1 MAETLNFP
9 SMFDTRYAMDR
20 QMQEDAHKAGVS
32 GGGGK
37 RYGMYYNSSLLGD
50 QDIAAKRS
58 VLGMFGLGGDPRM
71 QQQQALDD
79 IMARF
84 PNPETPEDFLE
95 IANALQGVGLHSYA
109 EVARDMANET
119 RTSMPT
125 PTKPAADIEKYNEAV
140 KGGYEGTFYQFLM
153 DLKKAGADTTT
164 MLPTPAKGFQ
174 YIQDDNGNWKAVII
188 PGGSA
193 DLEQIA
199 LGEKEIEKKL
209 YEQRSANVVLKNI
222 GYVRDAIK
230 NPDTL
235 LGFDVS
241 PVGFGAWL
249 TGVPGTQAK
258 GVQGMINT
266 IKGNVGF
273 DKLQAMRNASPTGG
287 ALGQVSELELNLL
300 MSTIG
305 SLDQAQSQQDI
316 FRVLDEIEYMYNI
329 IVHGQPPSIAVE
341 ATEENPDPL
350 GIL

>member
-1 MAETLNFP
+1 MADLNFP

-20 QMQEDAHKAGVS
+20 QMQEDAHKAAVA
-32 GGGGK
+32 GGGSK

-50 QDIAAKRS
+50 RDNAFKRS
-58 VLGMFGLGGDPRM
+58 IGGMFGIGGDPRI
-71 QQQQALDD
+71 QQQQALDE

-84 PNPETPEDFLE
+84 PNPQTPEDFIE
-95 IANALQGVGLHSYA
+95 ISNALQGVGLHSYA
-109 EVARDMANET
+109 EAARDMANET
-119 RTSMPT
+119 RASMPT

-140 KGGYEGTFYQFLM
+140 AGGYEGTFYQFLM

-174 YIQDDNGNWKAVII
+174 YEQDENGNWIATII

-199 LGEKEIEKKL
+199 LGEKEIQKKL

-222 GYVRDAIK
+222 GYVRDAID
-230 NPDTL
+230 NPTKVFGLDIY
-235 LGFDVS
+235 
-241 PVGFGAWL
+241 PVGFGSWL
-249 TGVPGTQAK
+249 AKVPGTQAK

-266 IKGNVGF
+266 IRGNVGF

-305 SLDQAQSQQDI
+305 SLDQAQSKGDI
-316 FRVLDEIEYMYNI
+316 LRVLNEIEYMYNI
-329 IVHGQPPSIAVE
+329 IVHGQPPSTDV
-341 ATEENPDPL
+341 PDDPA
-350 GIL
+350 GVG